1 MKPQPGLRE
10 AACPAGL
17 APHLPLTSAFSPHAG
32 LWVPVQPGGPSQG
45 TSRKWDM
52 AWHSGL
58 LRRKDKSKALVVGG
72 DSVSNLLS
80 FTGGGGETETS
91 LG

>member
-17 APHLPLTSAFSPHAG
+17 APHLPLTSAFSAHAG

>member
-1 MKPQPGLRE
+1 MKLQPGLRE

-17 APHLPLTSAFSPHAG
+17 APHLPLTSAFSAHAG
-32 LWVPVQPGGPSQG
+32 LWVPVQPRGPSQG
-45 TSRKWDM
+45 TSRKLNV

-58 LRRKDKSKALVVGG
+58 LRRKDRLKP
-72 DSVSNLLS
+72 
-80 FTGGGGETETS
+80 